1 VPGVS
6 GNPEGRTKL
15 TEQGRHAVYLAKHH
29 SPEAIDKLVKLMR
42 HASSESV
49 QYQAAVA
56 ILDRAYGRP
65 AQAVL
70 SAHANLDAFKPEQ
83 LKGSELERAA
93 ATYEAMVRFGWHD
106 TSVIDGHALPAPGDD

>member
-1 VPGVS
+1 
-6 GNPEGRTKL
+6 
-15 TEQGRHAVYLAKHH
+15 
-29 SPEAIDKLVKLMR
+29 MR
-42 HASSESV
+42 HAASESV

-70 SAHANLDAFKPEQ
+70 SAHANLDTFKPEQ
-83 LKGSELERAA
+83 FKGTELERAA

-106 TSVIDGHALPAPGDD
+106 TRVIDGHAALPAPDDDS